1 MPKTKVTPRRGNI
14 PISMEVDASERMLC
28 PFCPSTFRTKEQRN
42 KHIIECTDSRLC
54 CDLCSYNTTKR
65 VYLNKHFKNIHC
77 SAGKEG
83 TEIENNDKT
92 DNNNNNVTQS
102 SEEKRIDKD
111 HNKIDQKDPE
121 KVDNNNNNSESS
133 SSEEDN
139 GKEEVD
145 NSKSLFEDISS
156 DEDIVEISV
165 DKVRDPETPETANMA
180 DKLTTST
187 VEIGRIIRKV
197 TRPTPVHTQRGKVQ
211 DLRQKLAR
219 TLALQLVNTPKIH
232 TIRGMETVGAKEQS
246 AKEPRLV
253 TKYIKII
260 SDYEENGKKIR
271 IIEKKVPADSI

>member
-42 KHIIECTDSRLC
+42 KHIIECTDSRLF

-65 VYLNKHFKNIHC
+65 VYLNKHIKNIHC
-77 SAGKEG
+77 SAESGKEG
-83 TEIENNDKT
+83 TEIENNDT
-92 DNNNNNVTQS
+92 ADNNNNNVTQS
-102 SEEKRIDKD
+102 SEEKRID
-111 HNKIDQKDPE
+111 QKDPE
-121 KVDNNNNNSESS
+121 KVDNNSESS

-156 DEDIVEISV
+156 DEDIVEISAN
-165 DKVRDPETPETANMA
+165 KVRDPETPETANMA
-180 DKLTTST
+180 DKPTTST

-197 TRPTPVHTQRGKVQ
+197 TRPTSVHTPRGKVQ
-211 DLRQKLAR
+211 DLRQKLAK
-219 TLALQLVNTPKIH
+219 TLAPQLVNAPKIH

-260 SDYEENGKKIR
+260 TDYEENGKKIR